1 MVGVEISNLK
11 IDESSMKVKV
21 PTSRNIGT
29 TLYRETYFEQSKMS
43 LIRNITSIFKKI
55 TSNKSSKNIIVNVV
69 RTNKSF
75 SGSIKIP
82 KSKDKEPG
90 ELIKWV
96 LLV

>member
-11 IDESSMKVKV
+11 IDESSMKVKI
-21 PTSRNIGT
+21 S
-29 TLYRETYFEQSKMS
+29 TYFEQSKMS
-43 LIRNITSIFKKI
+43 LIRNITSLVKKI

>member
-21 PTSRNIGT
+21 P
-29 TLYRETYFEQSKMS
+29 TYFEQSKMS